1 MDSGP
6 DLPAS
11 GDRRKTIFMSSCP
24 ISILCT
30 RVRITSRLRCQSAFA
45 RSGPDG
51 CREFTK
57 PRHCESHVLHL
68 VDIARVSLSLS
79 VKLSDAAPGSSHARR
94 ELIL

>member
-1 MDSGP
+1 MSYLDSLHKSSNYLSFAMP
-6 DLPAS
+6 VS
-11 GDRRKTIFMSSCP
+11 VRK
-24 ISILCT
+24 
-30 RVRITSRLRCQSAFA
+30 VR
-45 RSGPDG
+45 PDG